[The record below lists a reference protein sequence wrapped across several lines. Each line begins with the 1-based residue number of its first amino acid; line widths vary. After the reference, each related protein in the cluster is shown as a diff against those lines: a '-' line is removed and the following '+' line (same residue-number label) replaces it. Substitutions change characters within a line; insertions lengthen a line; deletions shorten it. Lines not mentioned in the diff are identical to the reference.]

1 MAIIFIGSEALRYN
15 GFNVDRKIL
24 DIDIIAPLKEG
35 IEFSKK
41 KLGEFKTYPV
51 SSKLWI
57 YRNDNL
63 VIEHLM
69 PTGSNKLIYEYMI
82 ENNLE
87 YIPPELSLAIKMSHR
102 FKKTNKKEF
111 LKTKNDIK
119 MLRDN
124 NIDYKDFDDIFKMRQ
139 KEVLSYSHP
148 NLNQNKSE
156 FFTDDVGYVYDHD
169 TIHESI
175 KTMDKPA
182 YQYFKPEN
190 SEVFC
195 SKDMFD
201 KLPYDIK
208 HKSVIEE
215 SWVLTIERSL
225 VPFDITDEDVIKNRF
240 RHALQKVCTSITSG
254 WFREFAWE
262 DYDAV
267 VNDYD
272 INYYYRFK
280 DGLKNG
286 IINHTKNNL

>member
-1 MAIIFIGSEALRYN
+1 MMAIVFIGSEALRYN
-15 GFNVDRKIL
+15 GFNVDREIL

-35 IEFSKK
+35 IEFAKK
-41 KLGEFKTYPV
+41 KLGEFRTYPV

-57 YRNDNL
+57 YRNDSL

-69 PTGSNKLIYEYMI
+69 PIGSNKLIYEYMI

-102 FKKTNKKEF
+102 FKKTNKVEF

-119 MLRDN
+119 MLRDHG
-124 NIDYKDFDDIFKMRQ
+124 IDYKDFDAIFKMRQ
-139 KEVLSYSHP
+139 KEVLSYPHP

-190 SEVFC
+190 NEVFC

-215 SWVLTIERSL
+215 SWVLTIERSI
-225 VPFDITDEDVIKNRF
+225 VPFRITDEDVIKNRF

-262 DYDAV
+262 DYDPV
-267 VNDYD
+267 MNDYD

-286 IINHTKNNL
+286 IIKHHKK

>member
-1 MAIIFIGSEALRYN
+1 MMAIIFIGSEALRYN
-15 GFNVDRKIL
+15 GFNIQRKIL

-35 IEFSKK
+35 MEYAKK
-41 KLGEFKTYPV
+41 KLGNFRIHPV
-51 SSKLWI
+51 STKLWI
-57 YRNDNL
+57 YQNDNL

-69 PTGSNKLIYEYMI
+69 PIESNKLIYEYMTN
-82 ENNLE
+82 NNLE

-102 FKKTNKKEF
+102 FKKTNKTEF
-111 LKTKNDIK
+111 IKTRNDIK
-119 MLRDN
+119 MLREHG
-124 NIDYKDFDDIFKMRQ
+124 IDYKDFDDIFKMRQ

-156 FFTDDVGYVYDHD
+156 FFTDDIDYVYDHD

-190 SEVFC
+190 SEVLC
-195 SKDMFD
+195 NKNMFD
-201 KLPYDIK
+201 SLSYDVK

-215 SWVLTIERSL
+215 SWVLTIERAV
-225 VPFDITDEDVIKNRF
+225 VPFSITDEDAIKNRF

-262 DYDAV
+262 DYDNV
-267 VNDYD
+267 MDDFD
-272 INYYYRFK
+272 ISYYYRFK
-280 DGLKNG
+280 EGLVNG
-286 IINHTKNNL
+286 IIKHHKK